1 MSKNADLCYNNAM
14 ADTLLVGID
23 GGTPSGNAVAMAKRQ
38 AQAAGGKLLVVYVI
52 EWSPYTFNTPEENEQ
67 RKKQYNEEIS
77 VAKERV
83 LNPLL
88 AEMEKEGVDAEGVV
102 RHGSPAEIINLI
114 AKERGAAQV
123 FVGRR
128 GAKGVKE
135 MLFGSVTANLVQT
148 SPVPVTVVP

>member
-1 MSKNADLCYNNAM
+1 M
-14 ADTLLVGID
+14 ADILLAGID
-23 GGTPSGNAVAMAKRQ
+23 GGTPSGNAVDMAKRQ
-38 AQAAGGKLLVVYVI
+38 AVAVGGKLLIVYVV

-67 RKKQYNEEIS
+67 RKKQYDAEIK
-77 VAKERV
+77 AAQERV
-83 LNPLL
+83 LEPLL
-88 AEMEKEGVDAEGVV
+88 VAMKKEGVDAEGVV
-102 RHGSPAEIINLI
+102 RHGNPAQMINRI

>member
-1 MSKNADLCYNNAM
+1 MT
-14 ADTLLVGID
+14 DTLLVGID
-23 GGTPSGNAVAMAKRQ
+23 GGTPSGNAVLMAKRQ
-38 AQAAGGKLLVVYVI
+38 ALADGGKLLVVYVV

-67 RKKQYNEEIS
+67 RKRQYDAEIK
-77 VAKERV
+77 AAEERV
-83 LNPLL
+83 LHPLL
-88 AEMEKEGVDAEGVV
+88 AEMKKENVDAEGVV
-102 RHGSPAEIINLI
+102 RHGNPAEIINRL
-114 AKERGAAQV
+114 AKDRGAAQI

>member
-1 MSKNADLCYNNAM
+1 M
-14 ADTLLVGID
+14 ADILLAGID
-23 GGTPSGNAVAMAKRQ
+23 GGTPSGNAVDMAKRQ
-38 AQAAGGKLLVVYVI
+38 AVAVGGKLLIVYVV

-67 RKKQYNEEIS
+67 RKKQYDAEIK
-77 VAKERV
+77 AAQERV
-83 LNPLL
+83 LEPLL
-88 AEMEKEGVDAEGVV
+88 AAMKKEGVDAEGVV
-102 RHGSPAEIINLI
+102 RHGNPAQMINSI
-114 AKERGAAQV
+114 AKERGVAQV